1 MPRHLIDDT
10 HEWNNE
16 IPTVLHEWINELPTV
31 SDYLLTSETTA
42 MAVPMFSASFRARVE
57 KDIPWVLE
65 AGYDHDEPSGKM
77 RRERFIYMLEF
88 GHQLLAR
95 AIERDRL

>member
-42 MAVPMFSASFRARVE
+42 MAAPMFSCELSC
-57 KDIPWVLE
+57 P
-65 AGYDHDEPSGKM
+65 G
-77 RRERFIYMLEF
+77 
-88 GHQLLAR
+88 
-95 AIERDRL
+95 